1 MKILFKN
8 AAFLISRI
16 FASAMI
22 RVFPSLEH
30 STGYVRTP
38 KTICRTFVP
47 RLPVLPQ

>member
-30 STGYVRTP
+30 SVGHVRIP
-38 KTICRTFVP
+38 EDN
-47 RLPVLPQ
+47 L

>member
-8 AAFLISRI
+8 AAFLTSRI

-30 STGYVRTP
+30 STGHVRIP
-38 KTICRTFVP
+38 KTMGG
-47 RLPVLPQ
+47 